1 MTLAIIEEAETS
13 EEKLTVLKDLVKDV
27 DLIQA
32 YFDDPEAV
40 IESVLKLSS
49 EGARLEA
56 ISKLVRRVVDIK
68 NDFVKEAVKLE
79 AEIKRINQV
88 LEEVVQD
95 KYEITKE
102 MNNARMITLG
112 LVTQLI
118 EMSKII
124 KQANFDPETLRK
136 LVEQTKTYIAKC
148 ESCKKEIR
156 GTIEKISSLT
166 KCKKCNEDY
175 VIYSCY
181 RSE

>member
-1 MTLAIIEEAETS
+1 MSLEKTEVPTD
-13 EEKLTVLKDLVKDV
+13 EEKLTTLKELVKDV
-27 DLIQA
+27 NLIQE

-40 IESVLKLSS
+40 IENVWKLAS

-56 ISKLVRRVVDIK
+56 LRELVKVVVETK
-68 NDFVKEAVKLE
+68 NGFVKEAVKLE
-79 AEIKRINQV
+79 EKIKTINEI

-112 LVTQLI
+112 LMTQLI
-118 EMSKII
+118 EMSKVI
-124 KQANFDPETLRK
+124 KQANFDPDTLRK
-136 LVEQTKTYIAKC
+136 LVEQSKTYIAKC

-156 GTIEKISSLT
+156 GTIEKISSLR
-166 KCKKCNEDY
+166 KCKKCNEDF

-181 RSE
+181 GSE